1 MECMYGRES
10 EGRLDKY
17 TCVCTSGVTKVIYSV
32 FCISMKKVQTILDA
46 SKRIIF
52 FLCVKVS
59 YLSILQL
66 KENSYIPCQ
75 ILLQHKFV

>member
-1 MECMYGRES
+1 
-10 EGRLDKY
+10 
-17 TCVCTSGVTKVIYSV
+17 
-32 FCISMKKVQTILDA
+32 MKKVQTILDA

-75 ILLQHKFV
+75 ILLQHKFVWIRFT